1 MTTLSK
7 YWVIVIRIHRV
18 QITVQKEPKVDD
30 SDSDT
35 VDTNLTSTAAEQE
48 STVAPKEEEESVLD
62 ESPSKLYCLF
72 YYCLCIDCCYL

>member
-1 MTTLSK
+1 MTTLLK
-7 YWVIVIRIHRV
+7 YSVIVIRIHRV

-30 SDSDT
+30 SDT
-35 VDTNLTSTAAEQE
+35 VDTNLTSTAADPE
-48 STVAPKEEEESVLD
+48 STVAPTEKEESVLD